1 MKTTTLATILLTASL
16 SLSACTAM
24 KKWEAK
30 DTEDL
35 LVAAGFTI
43 KSANTPEQLAKL
55 KELKPLTMVR
65 RVKNDQMYY
74 TYADPYECQCLFIG
88 QSEQYMEYKRLAL
101 KQQIANEQLQAAE
114 SEEAAAMDM
123 EWWWW

>member
-1 MKTTTLATILLTASL
+1 MRSKTAAAGLLALAF

-24 KKWEAK
+24 KKWESK

-55 KELKPLTMVR
+55 KELQPLTMVR
-65 RVKNDQMYY
+65 RVKDDQMYY
-74 TYADPYECQCLFIG
+74 TYADPYTCQCLFVG
-88 QSEQYMEYKRLAL
+88 QSDQDQEYTRLAF
-101 KQQIANEQLQAAE
+101 KQQIANEQL
-114 SEEAAAMDM
+114 EAAQAEEDAAMNAG
-123 EWWWW
+123 WWWW